1 MHSKVLS
8 TPATA
13 HAPVARAPP
22 PSAPAPTENERRIC
36 QGIRTLGRS
45 QKESS
50 KIMMIVTPASPGRT
64 SPPHRA
70 P

>member
-36 QGIRTLGRS
+36 QGIRS

-64 SPPHRA
+64 SPPDRA